1 MQLQRW
7 TTSIAAAMALTLGV
21 STVAQA
27 QPGGPRHD
35 RPPQYGPGHGRPGP
49 PPGHGAHRPH
59 HPPPPPAHQGHRP
72 HGQWQHKAPPP
83 HHYRGSG
90 PDHRWMQGSRL
101 PPQYRGQQY
110 VVNNWRHHG
119 LRQPPRGYHWVQ
131 YGSDYMLVAIA
142 TGVISQLII
151 HGMR

>member
-1 MQLQRW
+1 
-7 TTSIAAAMALTLGV
+7 
-21 STVAQA
+21 
-27 QPGGPRHD
+27 
-35 RPPQYGPGHGRPGP
+35 
-49 PPGHGAHRPH
+49 
-59 HPPPPPAHQGHRP
+59 
-72 HGQWQHKAPPP
+72 
-83 HHYRGSG
+83 
-90 PDHRWMQGSRL
+90 MQGSRI
-101 PPQYRGQQY
+101 PRHYRGQQY